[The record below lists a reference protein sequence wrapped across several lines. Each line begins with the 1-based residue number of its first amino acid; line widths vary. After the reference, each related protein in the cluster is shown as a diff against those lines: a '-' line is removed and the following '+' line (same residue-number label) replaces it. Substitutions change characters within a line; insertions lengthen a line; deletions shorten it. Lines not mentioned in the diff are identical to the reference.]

1 MYNSNIAV
9 AKEVGL
15 IQSEQVTDPM
25 SSHYGDEA
33 GIMNLRVGNP
43 VGHH

>member
-1 MYNSNIAV
+1 MYNSDIAV

-15 IQSEQVTDPM
+15 IQSEQVGNPM
-25 SSHYGDEA
+25 SAHYGDEA
-33 GIMNLRVGNP
+33 SIMHLRAGNP

>member
-1 MYNSNIAV
+1 MYKSNIAV

-15 IQSEQVTDPM
+15 IQSEQVGDPVN
-25 SSHYGDEA
+25 SHYGDEA
-33 GIMNLRVGNP
+33 GIMNLHAGNP